1 MIEQERW
8 EVASLLDGME
18 KVGRHITLSQL
29 QASGL
34 KIPLMVTGAGAINMQ
49 GLRFGKGHG
58 FFDLEFATLK
68 DIGVVGDETKVVGV
82 VHECQV
88 LDKELVVEEW
98 DVGCDFVVSD
108 KRVIEVENAAKPG
121 CGIVW
126 EKLREGMLE
135 DIEPLG
141 ELNRIQE
148 GKRGR
153 NG

>member
-1 MIEQERW
+1 MIEQGRW

-58 FFDLEFATLK
+58 FFDLEFAMLK
-68 DIGVVGDETKVVGV
+68 EIGVSGDETKVVGV

-108 KRVIEVENAAKPG
+108 KRVIEVENAAKPDS
-121 CGIVW
+121 GIVW
-126 EKLREGMLE
+126 DKLREGMLE
-135 DIEPLG
+135 CIEPLG
-141 ELNRIQE
+141 ELKGILE
-148 GKRGR
+148 GKREGK
-153 NG
+153 G